1 MEKIDTISNQINQK
15 IEEQAIKS
23 GKKIAES
30 KVQEKLG
37 ELDDKTDDHIKG
49 LREKLNA
56 GIIRGGLSLL
66 SSVYF
71 LIALEHLPV
80 LLMLVICYFLSSVVS
95 AILLVVIIIIAII
108 YLVAYFIIYKFPDT
122 LKGNLGF
129 IFAIILSI
137 CEAFFAAYLTQ
148 VVSVVWLII
157 IISILILI
165 MLIITGIAKCLKNEY
180 KVIIG
185 ILIGLSLATGL
196 YAIYIL
202 VSSDYSWTTL
212 IISYILT
219 NIYQT
224 FIIIIVQRTLL
235 KIEIKEDDD
244 TFKIAIFVTLIV
256 YRKKIEYTVGLIV
269 FLILACVKCCKKKE
283 NY

>member
-108 YLVAYFIIYKFPDT
+108 YLVAYFIIYTK
-122 LKGNLGF
+122 
-129 IFAIILSI
+129 
-137 CEAFFAAYLTQ
+137 Y
-148 VVSVVWLII
+148 
-157 IISILILI
+157 
-165 MLIITGIAKCLKNEY
+165 M
-180 KVIIG
+180 
-185 ILIGLSLATGL
+185 
-196 YAIYIL
+196 
-202 VSSDYSWTTL
+202 
-212 IISYILT
+212 
-219 NIYQT
+219 
-224 FIIIIVQRTLL
+224 
-235 KIEIKEDDD
+235 
-244 TFKIAIFVTLIV
+244 
-256 YRKKIEYTVGLIV
+256 
-269 FLILACVKCCKKKE
+269 
-283 NY
+283 